1 MSTTS
6 CLAFSDHSK
15 DFEDEAICLHA
26 RRIAPDMSDLDLRH
40 ELVVISG
47 GAGALGRDI
56 CARLAGRGAT
66 VVSVDL
72 APGEQPSAASTERI
86 THIQADVSA
95 IDDVEHVFQEV
106 ETRYGRAATTVCCH
120 AGIVG
125 SHPILDYP
133 LESFD
138 ELFRVNVR
146 GAFVFAQVA
155 ARRWKTIGSRGHLIF
170 TSSWVQDHPW
180 PHIAPYSASKAAL
193 FSLMRSFAN
202 ELAPYGIR
210 ANAVLPGIVSTGMAR
225 RQWDED
231 PDYRRR
237 AERTIALGELQSPS
251 SVADA
256 FLFLCSD
263 MASYMTGSAL
273 LVDGGCTIGAS

>member
-1 MSTTS
+1 M
-6 CLAFSDHSK
+6 A
-15 DFEDEAICLHA
+15 
-26 RRIAPDMSDLDLRH
+26 
-40 ELVVISG
+40 SG
-47 GAGALGRDI
+47 AS
-56 CARLAGRGAT
+56 

-72 APGEQPSAASTERI
+72 VVPDDVTDSRAPRPV
-86 THIQADVSA
+86 HLQADVTV
-95 IDDVEHVFQEV
+95 VEEV
-106 ETRYGRAATTVCCH
+106 ERVFDEVEKHYGRQATTVCCH

-133 LESFD
+133 AD
-138 ELFRVNVR
+138 ELDEVFRVNVR

-155 ARRWKTIGSRGHLIF
+155 ARRWKKAGSRGHLIF

-180 PHIAPYSASKAAL
+180 PHIAPYRASKAAVS
-193 FSLMRSFAN
+193 SLMRSFAS
-202 ELAPYGIR
+202 ELAQYGIR

-231 PDYRRR
+231 PDYRHR
-237 AERTIALGELQSPS
+237 AEDTIALGELQDPS
-251 SVADA
+251 SVADL

-273 LVDGGCTIGAS
+273 LVDGGCSIGKQ